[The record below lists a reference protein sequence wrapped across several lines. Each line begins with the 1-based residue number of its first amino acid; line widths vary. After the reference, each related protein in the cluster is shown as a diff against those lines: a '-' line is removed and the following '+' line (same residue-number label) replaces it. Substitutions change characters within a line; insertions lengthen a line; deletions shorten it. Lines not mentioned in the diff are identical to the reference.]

1 MPRFFA
7 VTASIVFVRR
17 GMKRP
22 EGRPRR
28 AADPLHLSAE
38 EASLDETSSDVLRRE
53 AVLPQELHDSRVRR
67 LIAAPCGASIGLARR
82 ARARTTA
89 AWLEETACQT
99 RDAFRRIDLDFA
111 IEEGSLAF
119 TRR

>member
-28 AADPLHLSAE
+28 AADPLRLSAE